1 MKKITQLLIVLVAVS
16 ASILAFA
23 GPASAACGNNI
34 SFYTS
39 DDSAWQKLVYTN
51 CTGSSVRRKAVVN
64 NWPDGNCVTIP
75 AHSSRTL
82 INIRYY
88 SYNPVSH
95 SRSC

>member
-1 MKKITQLLIVLVAVS
+1 MKKTIQLFVALVAISASVLV
-16 ASILAFA
+16 FA

-34 SFYTS
+34 SFYMS
-39 DDSAWQKLVYTN
+39 GDNAWQKLVYSN

-64 NWPDGNCVTIP
+64 NWADGKCLTIP

-88 SYNPVSH
+88 NYNPITH